1 MSTVQPPRD
10 QLLDDEG
17 RATFLSHFLGAH
29 RAFRRDAARFPVAL
43 RRIGAPE
50 EPDRIPH
57 PDALRR
63 HWEGYEA
70 ALVHHHHMEDE
81 LLFPPLRDLAPA
93 VGEVI
98 DELAVQHHELD
109 RTIAGVHEA
118 LDRLPAADAVERSV
132 RVCEELAAALGRH
145 LGLEEEHLVPIM
157 RATMLEPRLHGD
169 GGPDGAP
176 EEGGHAE
183 ATGHAFVLPWV
194 ADGLDDDTVAA
205 LLGSQPS
212 AVGTTFPAWHAA
224 YTDQLDRW
232 WW

>member
-1 MSTVQPPRD
+1 MPTTQSPRD
-10 QLLDDEG
+10 QLLDGDG

-50 EPDRIPH
+50 DPDRIPH

-70 ALVHHHHMEDE
+70 AMVHHHHMEDE
-81 LLFPPLRDLAPA
+81 LLFPPLRNLDPA

-98 DELAVQHHELD
+98 DELVVQHHELD
-109 RTIAGVHEA
+109 GTIAGVHEA
-118 LDRLPAADAVERSV
+118 LVRLPAADAVEQSV
-132 RVCEELAAALGRH
+132 RACEELAAGLGRH
-145 LGLEEEHLVPIM
+145 LALEEEHLVPVM
-157 RATMLEPRLHGD
+157 RATMLEPRLHGEGEP
-169 GGPDGAP
+169 GGTQ
-176 EEGGHAE
+176 EERGRSE
-183 ATGHAFVLPWV
+183 ATGHAFVLPWM

-205 LLGSQPS
+205 LLGSEPS
-212 AVGTTFPAWHAA
+212 AGATFPAWRAA
-224 YTDQLDRW
+224 YTDLLNRW